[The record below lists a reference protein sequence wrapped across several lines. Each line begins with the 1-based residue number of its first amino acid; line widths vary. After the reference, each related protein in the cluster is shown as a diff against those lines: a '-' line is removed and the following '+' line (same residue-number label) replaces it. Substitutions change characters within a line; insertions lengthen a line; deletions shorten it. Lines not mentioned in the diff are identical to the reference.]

1 MLFRR
6 IDDPQLAQY
15 AYLIGCQRTGEA
27 IVFDPERD
35 IDRYVD
41 AARREGLR
49 IVAVAETHIHA
60 DFLSGAREF
69 ADRIGARVYVSAE
82 GGPEWQSAWVGPYAH
97 TLLRNGDT
105 FKVGNIEFK
114 AWHTP
119 GHTPEHMSYIVF
131 DRGGAGGAG
140 GTGGTG
146 GDAPIGLISGDFV
159 FVGDLG
165 RPDLLETAA
174 GLQGIAAPSAHT
186 LWKSAREFVR
196 QPDYMQVWPA
206 HGAGSACGKALGAV
220 PQSTV
225 GYEKLTSP
233 ILQLV
238 GDEQAF
244 VDDILSGQPEPPMY
258 FARMKAQN
266 RDGVAVLGEV
276 PSPPVVDDINFAARN
291 SVTVD
296 LAKLTDPKRTVMID
310 TRPWAAFRQ
319 GHVPGALHAPISKI
333 FPTIV
338 GSYVDPVR
346 DPARDIALICEPS
359 QADAL
364 VRDCVRIGLDR
375 VVAVIPPAAIKGS
388 AASATAPDMSV
399 QELAAAM
406 KGAMSSPTAGKATA
420 APFVLDVRGAAEFA
434 SGAIQGAKH
443 CAYPRL
449 PTIAASLPR
458 DRPVLV
464 HCAKGGRSAAAT
476 AYLRGLGIDAV
487 NIAGGFDAWRAA
499 GLPVHT
505 PAGLAQASC
514 SSGSCG

>member
-69 ADRIGARVYVSAE
+69 ADRIGAHVYVSAE
-82 GGPEWQSAWVGPYAH
+82 GGLEWQSAWVGPYAH
-97 TLLRNGDT
+97 TLLRNGDM
-105 FKVGNIEFK
+105 FKIGNIEFK

-131 DRGGAGGAG
+131 DRGG
-140 GTGGTG
+140 TGSSG

-266 RDGVAVLGEV
+266 RDGVAVLGGV

-291 SVTVD
+291 SVAVD
-296 LAKLTDPKRTVMID
+296 IAKLTDTKRTIMID

-319 GHVPGALHAPISKI
+319 GHVPGALHAPVSKM

-338 GSYVDPVR
+338 GSYVDP
-346 DPARDIALICEPS
+346 ARDIVLVCEPS
-359 QADAL
+359 QSDAL
-364 VRDCVRIGLDR
+364 VRDCIRIGLDR
-375 VVAVIPPAAIKGS
+375 VVAIIPPAAIKGT

-399 QELAAAM
+399 QELAASANV
-406 KGAMSSPTAGKATA
+406 SSTSAATA
-420 APFVLDVRGAAEFA
+420 SANAEPFVLDVRGAGEFA
-434 SGAIQGAKH
+434 AGAVKGAVH

-449 PTIAASLPR
+449 PTIAKSLPR

-464 HCAKGGRSAAAT
+464 HCAKGGRSAAAA
-476 AYLRGLGIDAV
+476 AYLRSVGVDAV
-487 NIAGGFDAWRAA
+487 NVAGGFEAWRAA
-499 GLPVHT
+499 GLPVHI
-505 PAGLAQASC
+505 PAGAAQVSC